1 MEGLSDRG
9 AAMAGGEGG
18 TQGASQ
24 SMFICLFAWWT
35 EENGFRG
42 EMERFVTMV
51 EDGPS

>member
-24 SMFICLFAWWT
+24 SIFICLSARWT

-42 EMERFVTMV
+42 ETERLL
-51 EDGPS
+51 